1 MSSIQFPAS
10 FVKMILVFES
20 DFTRPSFRHF
30 QVVLASILLGK
41 PKKTLTAGIRLLG
54 VVGHFCNPH
63 RFLGRYKWKLINVI
77 VDLFGL
83 LQQDLSLGTE
93 LVFALDDTLV
103 PKYGHKIFGRGC
115 HFDHACRPNRP
126 KYILGHNWVVMGLLY
141 HCGLFSKWL
150 CFPLLAQLFIPEKA
164 LTKGQVFRSRIQI
177 AVEMVTQMK
186 ALVRGSVTLVADGLY
201 AKKDLIRSCIAE
213 GITFISRLRCDASLY
228 EIPKPPKVKARGR
241 PRKYGKKLGTLGE
254 LGAQPKGFVT
264 YRLKLYGTMRT
275 VRVKR
280 IVAMWEPAGAP
291 IAVFITQFKGEQSL
305 AYFFST
311 DLTLDVERM
320 LTLVA
325 ARWSIE
331 NLFNDMKEHLGM
343 KQWQCRIEGAV
354 VRSVPL
360 TCVATSL
367 LMLWSLSEAGQK
379 APEFWDVFPWQTK
392 KASPS
397 IQDMIDQL
405 KTKCISAQIFHVLQQ
420 KGITAE
426 KYPEIDRI
434 VKRAA

>member
-1 MSSIQFPAS
+1 MSSIQFPES
-10 FVKMILVFES
+10 FVKMILPFEG
-20 DFTRPSFRHF
+20 DFTRRSFRHF
-30 QVVLASILLGK
+30 QVVLASVLLGK
-41 PKKTLTAGIRLLG
+41 PKKTVTAGIRLLG

-77 VDLFGL
+77 GSLFGL
-83 LQQDLSLGTE
+83 LQKGLSLGTD

-103 PKYGHKIFGRGC
+103 PKYGAKIFGRGC

-126 KYILGHNWVVMGLLY
+126 KYILGHNWVVIGLLY
-141 HCGLFSKWL
+141 HWDLFSKWL

-164 LTKGQVFRSRIQI
+164 LAKGQAFRSRIQI
-177 AVEMVTQMK
+177 AVEMVAQMK
-186 ALVRGSVTLVADGLY
+186 TLVRSSFTLVADGLY
-201 AKKDLIRSCIAE
+201 AKKDLIRFCIAE

-228 EIPKPPKVKARGR
+228 AIPKPPKVKGRGR

-254 LGAQPKGFVT
+254 LGAQRKGFVS

-275 VRVKR
+275 VAVKR
-280 IVAMWEPAGAP
+280 IVAMWKPAGAP
-291 IAVFITQFKGEQSL
+291 VAVFITQFEGEKSL

-311 DLTLDVERM
+311 DLILDVERM

-331 NLFNDMKEHLGM
+331 NLFHDMKEHLGM
-343 KQWQCRIEGAV
+343 KHWQCRIEGAV

-367 LMLWSLSEAGQK
+367 LMLWSLNEAAQK

-405 KTKCISAQIFHVLQQ
+405 KVKCVSAQIFHVLQQ
-420 KGITAE
+420 RGIATE
-426 KYPEIDRI
+426 KYPEIERI